1 MKKRAVKG
9 KHFLIYAASII
20 LCLSILLLTGCSSSA
35 SDLTINEVTSK
46 IKNYFNNDA
55 IEIGDVETVKN
66 NDGYGFNYMTYGTGF
81 VYTYFGQA
89 DESKK
94 VKNVNIM
101 VTKSIGT
108 YSFTDV
114 DSLEKEMVD
123 NSDLPTAEFVL
134 SVSGLY
140 NVLGG
145 FDTKNSFKE
154 VEKDVVDQA
163 SRTMNGWSFKI
174 EVNEKNA
181 TVKAEYKG

>member
-1 MKKRAVKG
+1 MKKRAVKR
-9 KHFLIYAASII
+9 KHFLICAASII

-35 SDLTINEVTSK
+35 SDLTINEMTSK
-46 IKNYFNNDA
+46 IKNYIN
-55 IEIGDVETVKN
+55 IGDVETVKN

-114 DSLEKEMVD
+114 DSLEKELVD
-123 NSDLPTAEFVL
+123 DSDLPTVEFVL
-134 SVSGLY
+134 SVDGLY
-140 NVLGG
+140 NALGG
-145 FDTKNSFKE
+145 FDTKNSSKE
-154 VEKDVVDQA
+154 VEKDVVNQA
-163 SRTMNGWSFKI
+163 SRSMNGWSFKI